1 MKNTMMIRLQEFKEM
16 FTLKG
21 KKINPKE
28 VAKDYGLIILGTF
41 IVAAGL
47 VVFVSPLKLAPGGVY
62 GIAIIL
68 HHLFGF
74 PIGFSGIALDIPL
87 LIIGTLWLGPK
98 FGLKTI
104 TGIIS
109 LSLCITLLENIYGY
123 KPLIQDSSADFIM
136 ALCGGVFIGVGLGL
150 VFKTRATS
158 GGTDIIATVIAKYFR
173 HIPLGTILIMVDSL
187 IVLIALAIFQ
197 DWKIPL
203 YSWLVIYVTGVLAD
217 KVVAGFSSAKV
228 LIIISNHYDEIRNK
242 IMDDLERGG
251 TFLKG
256 EGMYHHS
263 EKKIIYTTV
272 SRKQLPQLLYFV
284 HEIDPKAFISVLDAS
299 STLGEGFQSLKEK
312 ALA

>member
-1 MKNTMMIRLQEFKEM
+1 MTRLQEFKKI
-16 FTLKG
+16 FTLKD
-21 KKINPKE
+21 KNINPKE
-28 VAKDYGLIILGTF
+28 VLKDCGLIVLGTF
-41 IVAAGL
+41 IVAASL
-47 VVFVSPLKLAPGGVY
+47 VIFISPLKLAPGGVY

-68 HHLFGF
+68 HHLFEF

-87 LIIGTLWLGPK
+87 LLIGILWLGPK
-98 FGLKTI
+98 FGLKTV
-104 TGIIS
+104 TGIVS
-109 LSLCITLLENIYGY
+109 LSLWITLLENIYGY
-123 KPLIQDSSADFIM
+123 EPLIHDSSADFLM
-136 ALCGGVFIGVGLGL
+136 ALCGGVFAGVGLGI

-158 GGTDIIATVIAKYFR
+158 GGTDIIATIIAKYFR
-173 HIPLGTILIMVDSL
+173 HVPLGTILIMVDSL
-187 IVLIALAIFQ
+187 IVLLALAIFQ
-197 DWKIPL
+197 DWKVPL
-203 YSWLVIYVTGVLAD
+203 YSWLVIYVTGIVAD

-228 LIIISNHYDEIRNK
+228 VLIISDRYDEIRSR
-242 IMDDLERGG
+242 IMNDLGRGG

-284 HEIDPKAFISVLDAS
+284 HEIDPKAFISVLDSS